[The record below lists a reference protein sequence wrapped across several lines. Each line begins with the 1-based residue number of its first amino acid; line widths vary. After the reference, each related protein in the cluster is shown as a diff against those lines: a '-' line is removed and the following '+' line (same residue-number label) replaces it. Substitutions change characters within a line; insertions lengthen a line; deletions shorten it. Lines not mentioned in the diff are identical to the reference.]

1 MGTNM
6 YFKNYGS
13 EPPAVN
19 GGVRPPEDFPLTR
32 QQSIYSL
39 TFDEFQSTV
48 GGIGKELGSMN
59 MDELLRNIW
68 SAEEIQTMGS
78 TNCGQ
83 ESGAPGGYLQRQG
96 SLTLPRTLSQKT
108 VDEVWRDIATGGGGG
123 GDSNL
128 PQRQQ
133 TLKEITLEEFLLR
146 AGVVREEIQL
156 PGKLNNSGFFGDLSH
171 PGNDSALGFGFQQMG
186 QHTRLS
192 NSNQIQT
199 PIQSANLSVNVNGVR
214 STQQQMYIPQPQ
226 QQQQQQHSIFPK
238 QSNLA
243 YANPM
248 PISNG
253 THLGSPGIRSGIVGN
268 TDSSMNGKLVQGGG
282 MEMIGLGAGGAVTVA
297 TVSPVMPSDGR
308 GKSNGDMS
316 SVSPVPYAFNGGLR
330 GRKNGNAVEKVVERR
345 HRRMIKNRESAA
357 RSRARKQAY
366 TTELEEEVAKLKE
379 ENQVLRKR
387 QVEIAEMQKNQ
398 VLEMMNTQQGA
409 QRRCLRRTQTSPW

>member
-39 TFDEFQSTV
+39 TFHEFQSTV
-48 GGIGKELGSMN
+48 GGIGKEFGSMN

-68 SAEEIQTMGS
+68 SAEETQTMGS
-78 TNCGQ
+78 TYCGQ

-133 TLKEITLEEFLLR
+133 TLKEITLEEFLVR
-146 AGVVREEIQL
+146 AGVVREDIQL
-156 PGKLNNSGFFGDLSH
+156 PGKLSNSGGFGDLSR
-171 PGNDSALGFGFQQMG
+171 PRNDSALGFGFQQMG
-186 QHTRLS
+186 QRTGLS

-199 PIQSANLSVNVNGVR
+199 PIQSANLPANVNGVR

-226 QQQQQQHSIFPK
+226 QQQQQQQHSILTK

-268 TDSSMNGKLVQGGG
+268 TDSSMNGNLVQGGG
-282 MEMIGLGAGGAVTVA
+282 MGTIGLGAGG
-297 TVSPVMPSDGR
+297 PVMPLDGR

-387 QVEIAEMQKNQ
+387 QVEIVEMQKNQ